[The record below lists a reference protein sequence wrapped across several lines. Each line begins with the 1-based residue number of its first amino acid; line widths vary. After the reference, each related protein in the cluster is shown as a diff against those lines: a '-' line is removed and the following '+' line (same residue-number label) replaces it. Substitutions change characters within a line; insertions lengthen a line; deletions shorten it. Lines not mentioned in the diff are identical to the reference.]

1 MDAGTGV
8 HDEGTAP
15 DLWKGVRGHR
25 CPLHN
30 SIIAN
35 FSDAVERWNDEGGI
49 SHLPFWKRGN
59 GGGGAFS

>member
-8 HDEGTAP
+8 DDGGTAP
-15 DLWKGVRGHR
+15 LTFERGVRGHR

-35 FSDAVERWNDEGGI
+35 FSDAVER
-49 SHLPFWKRGN
+49 
-59 GGGGAFS
+59 